1 MSRPLRLSFPGAIYH
16 ITSRGNARS
25 AVYLGDDDRRGFL
38 DLLAECITKFNLICH
53 AYCLMDNHY
62 HLLIET
68 PDANLQ
74 VGMRQLNG
82 VYTQQ
87 FNRRHA
93 HVGHVFQGRYKAIL
107 VDKDSYLLE
116 LCRYI
121 VLNPVRAAM
130 VTLPELYLWSSYAQT
145 FSVQQ
150 DTSFVSTDWL
160 LSQFSN
166 KKSTAR
172 KRFQQFV
179 LQGIGQDSPWSNL
192 KGQVLLGNEEFVAT
206 LQPYIRDAKKLDEV
220 PRAQRFLN
228 RPSLQALFD
237 IDGNISKVKRDKQIR
252 LAHLEC
258 GYSLAEIGRYL
269 NLHYSTVSRIVR
281 GER

>member
-25 AVYLGDDDRRGFL
+25 AIYLGDDDRRGFL
-38 DLLAECITKFNLICH
+38 DLLAECITKFNWICH

-107 VDKDSYLLE
+107 VDKDSYLLQ

-121 VLNPVRAAM
+121 VLNPVRAHM

-145 FSVQQ
+145 VSVQQ

-179 LQGIGQDSPWSNL
+179 LQGIGQDSPWSKL

-237 IDGNISKVKRDKQIR
+237 IEGNINKVKRDKQIR
-252 LAHLEC
+252 LAHLDC

-269 NLHYSTVSRIVR
+269 NLHYSTVSRVVR